1 MSILKCPTCNQTP
14 RRSLPQ
20 NARLHLLFGAIA
32 EKVKASDGLL
42 HHAMW
47 WKTVMKDKWLGYNE
61 IVASN
66 GKVIYSLRGTADL
79 TIEELNNFMERVE
92 RYAAEHGIYLQ
103 D

>member
-1 MSILKCPTCNQTP
+1 
-14 RRSLPQ
+14 
-20 NARLHLLFGAIA
+20 
-32 EKVKASDGLL
+32 
-42 HHAMW
+42 
-47 WKTVMKDKWLGYNE
+47 MKDRWLGYDE

-79 TIEELNNFMERVE
+79 TIEELNNFMEQVE

>member
-1 MSILKCPTCNQTP
+1 MSILKCPTCNQVP

-20 NARLHLLFGAIA
+20 NNRLHLLFDAISR
-32 EKVKASDGLL
+32 KVVADDKLL
-42 HHAMW
+42 HHALW
-47 WKTVMKDKWLGYNE
+47 WKTVMKDRWLGYNE